1 MAMDANLMSSW
12 PKSLHTLR
20 SFPSGVRNC
29 YSLPTVA
36 GTRYLVRARFGY
48 GNYDGQNSS
57 SVNFELHLGANFW
70 VAADVGAAG
79 ENMVYEAVFVAWAS
93 WAPVCLVNI
102 GSGTPFVS
110 ALELRQLGAEF
121 YPPVTPGRIM
131 SMYDR
136 QNMRTGLDDITRYVR
151 GIRFIFDF

>member
-36 GTRYLVRARFGY
+36 GTRYLVRAQFTY

-57 SVNFELHLGANFW
+57 SLNFELHLGANFW
-70 VAADVGAAG
+70 VAADVGTDYD
-79 ENMVYEAVFVAWAS
+79 NMVYEAVFVAWAG
-93 WAPVCLVNI
+93 W
-102 GSGTPFVS
+102 
-110 ALELRQLGAEF
+110 
-121 YPPVTPGRIM
+121 
-131 SMYDR
+131 
-136 QNMRTGLDDITRYVR
+136 
-151 GIRFIFDF
+151 